1 LEPAERLALNAA
13 MARLAEGDRSAF
25 SVVFDTLWPLLS
37 GFAKRLSPNRS
48 DAEDAAQQAL
58 LKIFEHA
65 HRYDPTQDVAAWALA
80 ITANECH
87 AVFRKRR
94 RAEPLD
100 AASQTLPAPGASP
113 EVAVIE
119 RDTIELAAEVL
130 GTLRAE
136 DAATLSAAWRGERP
150 AIAPTTFRKR
160 VQRATERLR
169 AAWRSRHGTP

>member
-1 LEPAERLALNAA
+1 LALNAA
-13 MARLAEGDRSAF
+13 MARLADGDRSAF
-25 SVVFDTLWPLLS
+25 PTVFDTLWPLLS
-37 GFAKRLSPNRS
+37 GFARRLAPNHP

-65 HRYDPTQDVAAWALA
+65 HRYDAAQDVAAWALA

-87 AVFRKRR
+87 AVRRRKR

-100 AASQTLPAPGASP
+100 AASEALPAPGASP
-113 EVAVIE
+113 EGAVIE
-119 RDTIELAAEVL
+119 RDMVALARDVL

-136 DAATLSAAWRGERP
+136 DAATLAAVWQGERP
-150 AIAPTTFRKR
+150 AIAPTAFRKR

>member
-1 LEPAERLALNAA
+1 MEPAERLALNLA

-25 SVVFDTLWPLLS
+25 SMVFDALWPLLS
-37 GFAKRLSPNRS
+37 GFAKRLSPNWS
-48 DAEDAAQQAL
+48 DSEDAAQQAL

-65 HRYDPTQDVAAWALA
+65 HRYDPSQDVAAWALA

-87 AVFRKRR
+87 ALRRKRR
-94 RAEPLD
+94 GEPLD
-100 AASQTLPAPGASP
+100 ASSRTLPATGTSP
-113 EVAVIE
+113 EVAVVE
-119 RDTIELAAEVL
+119 RNMIELAREAL

-136 DAATLSAAWRGERP
+136 DVATLAAAWRGERP
-150 AIAPTTFRKR
+150 AIAPTAFRKR

>member
-1 LEPAERLALNAA
+1 LALNEA
-13 MARLAEGDRSAF
+13 MARLADGDRSAF
-25 SVVFDTLWPLLS
+25 STVFDTLWPLLS
-37 GFAKRLSPNRS
+37 GFAKRLSPDRS

-58 LKIFEHA
+58 LEIFEHA
-65 HRYDPTQDVAAWALA
+65 HRYDPTRDVAAWALA

-87 AVFRKRR
+87 AVRRKRRR

-100 AASQTLPAPGASP
+100 ATSEALPAHDATP
-113 EVAVIE
+113 EVAAIE
-119 RDTIELAAEVL
+119 RDMIQLATEAL
-130 GTLRAE
+130 GTLRAA

-150 AIAPTTFRKR
+150 PIAPTAFRKR

>member
-1 LEPAERLALNAA
+1 LGPAERLALNAA
-13 MARLAEGDRSAF
+13 MARLADGDRSAF

-37 GFAKRLSPNRS
+37 SFAKRLSPNRS

-58 LKIFEHA
+58 LRIFEHA
-65 HRYDPTQDVAAWALA
+65 HRYDAAQDVAAWALS

-87 AVFRKRR
+87 ALRRKRR
-94 RAEPLD
+94 AGPLD
-100 AASQTLPAPGASP
+100 VVSEALPAPGASP

-119 RDTIELAAEVL
+119 RDMVELAREAL
-130 GTLRAE
+130 GTLRAA
-136 DAATLSAAWRGERP
+136 DAATLAAVWRGDRP
-150 AIAPTTFRKR
+150 AIAPTAFRKR

>member
-1 LEPAERLALNAA
+1 

-25 SVVFDTLWPLLS
+25 SLVFDTLWPLLS
-37 GFAKRLSPNRS
+37 GFAKRLSPDRA

-58 LKIFEHA
+58 LKVFEHA
-65 HRYDPTQDVAAWALA
+65 YRYDPGQDVAAWALA

-87 AVFRKRR
+87 TLRRKRR
-94 RAEPLD
+94 TEPLD
-100 AASQTLPAPGASP
+100 EASDTLPAHGASP
-113 EVAVIE
+113 EIAVIE
-119 RDTIELAAEVL
+119 RDMIQLATEAL

-136 DAATLSAAWRGERP
+136 DSATLSAAWRGERP
-150 AIAPTTFRKR
+150 PIAPTAFRKR